1 MSNAQ
6 AASDK
11 QRIAHTLRLA
21 GMSWSEVAGHMH
33 EGSQLYASAGAAYTA
48 AKKYRDQHDYGDDL
62 MEQRATEM
70 ERYDALQRAMWRK
83 ALAGDLAAAKFC
95 LSVMVAREKLLGAQG
110 LTPRDTAHD
119 PIDELAKKREA
130 S

>member
-1 MSNAQ
+1 MSTARE
-6 AASDK
+6 SSEK

-21 GMSWSEVAGHMH
+21 GMTWAEVAGHMH
-33 EGSQLYASAGAAYTA
+33 EGGRLYATPGGAHAA
-48 AKKYRDQHDYGDDL
+48 AKAYREAQDYGDDL